1 MKKLLSL
8 SLALILVLA
17 LSVPVFAADI
27 SKAQAEDIALRD
39 AGYSSSQVVY
49 LNSRQDRDDGRLE
62 YDVEFA
68 VNNSDGSYVEYDYEI
83 SADGRILS
91 KDVDVERGRDIESR
105 FEQIIRQFI
114 EWLLSLFR

>member
-8 SLALILVLA
+8 LLALTVVFT
-17 LSVPVFAADI
+17 LSVTAFAADI
-27 SKAQAEDIALRD
+27 TKADAEAIALKD
-39 AGYSSSQVVY
+39 AGYAASQTVY
-49 LNSRQDRDDGRLE
+49 LRSKADFDDGRTE

-68 VNNSDGSYVEYDYEI
+68 VNNSDGSYLEYDYEI

-91 KDVDVERGRDIESR
+91 KDVDLERGRNAENR
-105 FEQIIRQFI
+105 FEGFFRQLI